1 MHFLESYSASLFE
14 SFSNNQRKAN
24 TEKFYLLM
32 NVKRPATIK
41 ISEHTISNS
50 YWENLLCVKIDSQL
64 NFNNHLETIIKQSVR
79 RYMFW
84 LELRLFMYISKR
96 KLLMNAFFEAQF
108 SDCPLGW
115 MCLSRSMNEI
125 NRLHERCLRILYNDK
140 TLSFEDLFPKELSLS
155 IYTQEIQKFLPL
167 QCLRY
172 IITYREN

>member
-1 MHFLESYSASLFE
+1 
-14 SFSNNQRKAN
+14 
-24 TEKFYLLM
+24 M

-64 NFNNHLETIIKQSVR
+64 NFNNHLETIIKQPVR

-96 KLLMNAFFEAQF
+96 KLLMNAFFKAQF

-115 MCLSRSMNEI
+115 MCLSRSINNEI

-155 IYTQEIQKFLPL
+155 LYTQEIQKFLPL
-167 QCLRY
+167 LCLRY